1 MTFGLSYFIVRTES
15 VLNNEQNK
23 NILKGFFSSSLLN
36 SVEKHTKIF
45 FHKNTEDYSS
55 AGRTF
60 YISLSLIFA
69 NMFSSY
75 DHPLNLSSSLINL
88 KRRIAIVLPG
98 DF

>member
-1 MTFGLSYFIVRTES
+1 M
-15 VLNNEQNK
+15 LNNEQNK

-98 DF
+98 DFFKRF